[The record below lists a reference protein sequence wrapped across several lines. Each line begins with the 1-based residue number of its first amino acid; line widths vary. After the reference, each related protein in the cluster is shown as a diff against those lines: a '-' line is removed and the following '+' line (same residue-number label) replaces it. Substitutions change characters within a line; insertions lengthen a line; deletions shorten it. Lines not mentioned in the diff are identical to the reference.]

1 MLDLKN
7 FREEKL
13 KMTQA
18 QLAGLLGVRQEAI
31 SRMERNPS
39 QISLEVLLKL
49 ASKTGLTPDQLL
61 AYKKPEMR
69 ALPVRPTWSETE
81 MVKKDLLARLQ
92 KKFDQ
97 IKAAG
102 LTDPMYKK
110 AFQKL
115 KAGANA
121 VFRKPK
127 VVFLGRSDSGKSTM
141 INSIIGKDK
150 LPTDYSPVTSI
161 TVYIK
166 HSKDRPEG
174 TNDELWVFKKG
185 PDGEPWDESRLND
198 KAYCDSLRIVR
209 GNAALLAEYGTRQGD
224 KYRADEMDS
233 AVLFVDS
240 PVLENVDLV
249 DVPGFVGGMAAGN
262 MSDNKMAQSAQ
273 KVADVLV
280 YLSPA
285 NGFLSKEDMVFLKY
299 AVRGLG
305 CPEKAGDDTFAPLS
319 NLFIVATQAHIV
331 NNGNPDKL
339 LAVLDSGCE
348 RFVSCLTPNFWQ
360 EREEISG
367 IFYTPEQ
374 LRSRFF
380 TYTTDIPS
388 VREAFEQDFRSLTEK
403 LPQLFLKQS
412 IKTLEATEK
421 ELSKQIEGRLEE
433 YHALLH
439 EAESL
444 RGQLRQLD
452 ADAPLRSIRQKELRN
467 RVLQTIKE
475 CREDSRSVFERK
487 YNRILNVDRIV
498 NVIDDR
504 DYKSNKED
512 MQALSAYISSELE
525 EALKQIAERK
535 ARELSDVI
543 NEYIHDFGANC
554 TVKTN
559 GAPQIDMNMAGF
571 NAERAFASGLTGA
584 ATLGGLAIWASSMGN
599 LGGYILVAKGVSLL
613 SGLGISVA
621 GGTAGAVSVVAALG
635 GPVVLGVALAA
646 VTMAGVFAAFSGSWK
661 KRVANKIIRSYQEQ
675 NARSKYNISIDQFWD
690 DTEAAFKTAS
700 DNLEKQWLQYIGN
713 LRTKLNDY
721 DAEELKKQLAEGNTF
736 KEIWSKGIF
745 EQR

>member
-1 MLDLKN
+1 MLDLRSL
-7 FREEKL
+7 REEKL
-13 KMTQA
+13 KMTQT
-18 QLAGLLGVRQEAI
+18 QLAELLGVRQEAI

-49 ASKTGLTPDQLL
+49 ASRTGLTPDQLF
-61 AYKKPEMR
+61 AYKKPEMK
-69 ALPVRPTWSETE
+69 ALPVRPTWIEAET
-81 MVKKDLLARLQ
+81 VKKDLLARLQ
-92 KKFDQ
+92 EKFNQ
-97 IKAAG
+97 MKTAG
-102 LTDPMYKK
+102 LTDPMYKN

-115 KAGANA
+115 EAGTNA

-166 HSKDRPEG
+166 HSKDRPKEA
-174 TNDELWVFKKG
+174 NDELWVFKKG

-198 KAYCDSLRIVR
+198 KEYCDSLRIAR

-273 KVADVLV
+273 KLADVLV
-280 YLSPA
+280 YLSSA

-305 CPEKAGDDTFAPLS
+305 CPEKDGDDTFAPLA

-339 LAVLDSGCE
+339 RAVLDSGCE
-348 RFVSCLTPNFWQ
+348 RFVSCLTPKFWQ

-367 IFYTPEQ
+367 ISYTTEQ

-380 TYTTDIPS
+380 AYTTDIPS
-388 VREAFEQDFRSLTEK
+388 VREAFEQDFSALTEK

-412 IKTLEATEK
+412 MQTLAATEK
-421 ELSKQIEGRLEE
+421 ELSKYIRDRLEE
-433 YHALLH
+433 YHTLLH
-439 EAESL
+439 EAESI

-452 ADAPLRSIRQKELRN
+452 AEASLRSIRQKELRN
-467 RVLQTIKE
+467 KVLQTIKE
-475 CREDSRSVFERK
+475 CREDSRRVFERK
-487 YNRILNVDRIV
+487 YNRILNVDHIV
-498 NVIDDR
+498 SVIDDQ
-504 DYKSNKED
+504 DYKSKKED
-512 MQALSAYISSELE
+512 MQALSTYISSELE
-525 EALKQIAERK
+525 DALKQLAERK
-535 ARELSDVI
+535 ARELSDAI

-559 GAPQIDMNMAGF
+559 GTLQMDMNMAGF

-621 GGTAGAVSVVAALG
+621 GGTAGAISGVAALG

-646 VTMAGVFAAFSGSWK
+646 ITMVGVFAAFSGSWK
-661 KRVANKIIRSYQEQ
+661 KRVANKIIQSYQEQ
-675 NARSKYNISIDQFWD
+675 NARSKYNITIDQFWD

-700 DNLEKQWLQYIGN
+700 DNLEEQWLQYVGN
-713 LRTKLNDY
+713 LRAKLNHY
-721 DAEELKKQLAEGNTF
+721 DPEELKKQLAEGDTF
-736 KEIWSKGIF
+736 QKIWGKGIF
-745 EQR
+745 ENS

>member
-1 MLDLKN
+1 MLDLKS

-18 QLAGLLGVRQEAI
+18 QLAELLGVRQEAI

-39 QISLEVLLKL
+39 QISLAILLKL

-61 AYKKPEMR
+61 AYKKPEMN
-69 ALPVRPTWSETE
+69 ALSVQPTWAGVAA
-81 MVKKDLLARLQ
+81 VKTNLLARLEE
-92 KKFDQ
+92 KADQ
-97 IKAAG
+97 MKSAD
-102 LTDPMYKK
+102 LTDSMYENIVPR
-110 AFQKL
+110 L
-115 KAGANA
+115 KASVYT

-141 INSIIGKDK
+141 INALIGKDK

-166 HSKDRPEG
+166 HSKDRPKG
-174 TNDELWVFKKG
+174 SNDELWIFKRG
-185 PDGEPWDESRLND
+185 PNGEPWDESRLND
-198 KAYCDSLRIVR
+198 KAYCDSRRIAR

-240 PVLENVDLV
+240 PVLENVDLI

-262 MSDNKMAQSAQ
+262 LSDNQMAQSAQ
-273 KVADVLV
+273 KLADVLV
-280 YLSPA
+280 YLSSA

-299 AVRGLG
+299 AIRGLG
-305 CPEKAGDDTFAPLS
+305 CPEKAEDATFAPLA
-319 NLFIVATQAHIV
+319 NFFIVATQAHIV

-339 LAVLDSGCE
+339 DTVLNSGCE
-348 RFVSCLTPNFWQ
+348 RFISCLPENFWQ
-360 EREEISG
+360 EREAISG
-367 IFYTPEQ
+367 ISYTPEEI
-374 LRSRFF
+374 RTRFF
-380 TYTTDIPS
+380 AYTTDIPS
-388 VREAFEQDFRSLTEK
+388 VREAFERDFCSLTEN
-403 LPQLFLKQS
+403 LPQLFKKQAMQTM
-412 IKTLEATEK
+412 KATEK
-421 ELSKQIEGRLEE
+421 ELSAYVKNKLEE
-433 YHALLH
+433 YHTLLH
-439 EAESL
+439 EAEGI

-452 ADAPLRSIRQKELRN
+452 AESSQRAIRQKELRD
-467 RVLQTIKE
+467 RVLQTIKG

-487 YNRILNVDRIV
+487 YNHILNTDHII
-498 NVIDDR
+498 NVIDNR

-525 EALKQIAERK
+525 DVLKQIAERK
-535 ARELSDVI
+535 SRELSDVI
-543 NEYIHDFGANC
+543 NAYIHDFGANC
-554 TVKTN
+554 AVNTN
-559 GAPQIDMNMAGF
+559 GAPQMDISMTGF

-621 GGTAGAVSVVAALG
+621 GGTAGAVSAVAALG

-646 VTMAGVFAAFSGSWK
+646 ITMMGVFAAFSGSWK
-661 KRVANKIIRSYQEQ
+661 KRVANKIIQTYQEQ

-690 DTEAAFKTAS
+690 DTEAAFKTAA
-700 DNLEKQWLQYIGN
+700 DNLEKQWVKYVGD
-713 LRTKLNDY
+713 LRTKLNNY
-721 DAEELKKQLAEGNTF
+721 DAEALKKQLSKGKTF
-736 KEIWSKGIF
+736 KKIWGDGIL
-745 EQR
+745 ENL

>member
-49 ASKTGLTPDQLL
+49 ASKTGLTPNQLL
-61 AYKKPEMR
+61 AYKKPEMK

-736 KEIWSKGIF
+736 KEIWGKGIF